1 MEVSEIESLLVRY
14 FNEELSPSE
23 AEKVS
28 SWMAENDENRK
39 TAEHIYIIWYSPRK
53 PNACT
58 AR

>member
-39 TAEHIYIIWYSPRK
+39 RPNTYIIWYSPRK